1 MPYRLLEP
9 RFPLGEV
16 YMTTVAAEGTDPEEI
31 MRMIRRHHCGDW
43 GDLGDGDKQAN
54 EDALPYGE
62 RILSRYDLESG
73 SFYLVTEADR
83 SMTTVMRVE
92 EY

>member
-1 MPYRLLEP
+1 MEP

-16 YMTTVAAEGTDPEEI
+16 YASAGAAERLAEDELLQI
-31 MRMIRRHHCGDW
+31 LHRHHRHHCGDW
-43 GDLGDGDKQAN
+43 GDLGEGDKRAN
-54 EDALPYGE
+54 EEALQSDE

-73 SFYLVTEADR
+73 SFYLITEADR
-83 SMTTVMRVE
+83 SMTTLMRVE